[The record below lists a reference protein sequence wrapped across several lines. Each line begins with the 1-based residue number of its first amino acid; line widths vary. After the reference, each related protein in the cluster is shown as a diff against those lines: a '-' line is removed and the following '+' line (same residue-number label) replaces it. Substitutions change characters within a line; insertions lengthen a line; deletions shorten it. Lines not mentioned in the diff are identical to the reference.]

1 MEFSKKME
9 RLEEILR
16 TMERAALPL
25 EDTLALYEEGKKIA
39 AECRE
44 FLRQAEGKVSILE
57 QDGTLRDFPEQEER

>member
-1 MEFSKKME
+1 ME
-9 RLEEILR
+9 RS
-16 TMERAALPL
+16 ALPL